1 MMSYRFARRSFL
13 GAVGGAVGLK
23 VLLRNLEASAA
34 GTPSP
39 PRFLAMS
46 WPLGTV
52 RYFFLPPPPAVDIA
66 SSRILKPIADAGLAG
81 DTIVLY
87 GFSTNMIP
95 SGGGGGAE
103 AGTVKTMTGAASPGT
118 RVNGG
123 EGDDA
128 VAGGPSFDQIFLNH
142 VPALK
147 RLGPGYANV
156 ICDARVDSFET
167 SAQCLSYSYATRSVP
182 SARTPGTD
190 LTENVPLMPMLSP
203 LLAYQQ
209 LFGGFS
215 GTTLDAQRMQSLLL
229 ARKSVLDHSLRE
241 LARLRT
247 LAPASESP
255 RIDQHAEI
263 IRKLETDLKKQ
274 MTGQNATC
282 AVPAPPDAAL
292 VGQSGSHYDY
302 FAFPRPVPTADD
314 VLHGKV
320 GHAHASILR
329 AAFQCDLIRVATF
342 EWAPGTSHVAFAGL
356 YPPDPAGAYM
366 HNPMSQMI
374 TMTADVM
381 TTYPADDT
389 KRGVVDYLANVH
401 TWYNRQ
407 TADIVLGFKQ
417 ATDVYGGNLLDQTI
431 IPFVTDRSDATDG
444 WQPLPALIFGGR
456 ALGMVGGQ
464 FLDFG
469 SRVRSI
475 NDLWMTIAQAYLRT
489 TDPLSALAG
498 EVFVKTNVS
507 PIAGVW
513 RGTP

>member
-1 MMSYRFARRSFL
+1 MSYRFARRSFL

-34 GTPSP
+34 GTPPP
-39 PRFLAMS
+39 PRFLVMS

-52 RYFFLPPPPAVDIA
+52 RYLFLPPPPAVDLA

-87 GFSTNMIP
+87 GLSTSLIP
-95 SGGGGGAE
+95 AGGGGGAE

-118 RVNGG
+118 RLNGG

-128 VAGGPSFDQIFLNH
+128 VAGGPSFDQIFLNR

-167 SAQCLSYSYATRSVP
+167 STQCLSYGYATRPVP
-182 SARTPGTD
+182 SARTPGTV
-190 LTENVPLMPMLSP
+190 LTENVPLMPILSP

-215 GTTLDAQRMQSLLL
+215 GTTLDAQRMQALLL

-247 LAPASESP
+247 LAPASESA

-263 IRKLETDLKKQ
+263 IRKVETDLKNR

-282 AVPAPPDAAL
+282 AVPAPPDGAL
-292 VGQSGSHYDY
+292 VGQSGSHNDY
-302 FAFPRPVPTADD
+302 FSFPRPASTADD
-314 VLHGKV
+314 VVHGKV
-320 GHAHASILR
+320 GQAHASILR

-366 HNPMSQMI
+366 HNPMSQLI
-374 TMTADVM
+374 TRLADVA
-381 TTYPADDT
+381 TTYPAAGDAN
-389 KRGVVDYLANVH
+389 RGVVDYLANVH
-401 TWYNRQ
+401 TWYNQQ
-407 TADIVLGFKQ
+407 TADIVRGFKQ

-431 IPFVTDRSDATDG
+431 IPFVTDRADATDG

-456 ALGMVGGQ
+456 ALGMLGGQ
-464 FLDFG
+464 LLSF
-469 SRVRSI
+469 SSRSI
-475 NDLWMTIAQAYLRT
+475 NDLWMTIAQAFLRT
-489 TDPLSALAG
+489 TDPLAALTS

-507 PIAGVW
+507 PIAGLW
-513 RGTP
+513 RTTP